1 MELSGALGRFVA
13 WLLSWTVQLGA
24 LAVTVW
30 ACWTFLQ
37 VLLKGGRGR
46 AVWELVLGLAVVAV
60 VYAALKD
67 LPGTLALVG
76 GLGEQAWGAIS
87 AELRAGLSGAP
98 AS

>member
-1 MELSGALGRFVA
+1 MELSGALGRFAGWVVGWA
-13 WLLSWTVQLGA
+13 VNLGA

-37 VLLKGGRGR
+37 VLVKGGKGR
-46 AVWELVLGLAVVAV
+46 AVWELIIGLAVVAV
-60 VYAALKD
+60 VFAALKD

-87 AELRAGLSGAP
+87 AELRAGLR
-98 AS
+98 